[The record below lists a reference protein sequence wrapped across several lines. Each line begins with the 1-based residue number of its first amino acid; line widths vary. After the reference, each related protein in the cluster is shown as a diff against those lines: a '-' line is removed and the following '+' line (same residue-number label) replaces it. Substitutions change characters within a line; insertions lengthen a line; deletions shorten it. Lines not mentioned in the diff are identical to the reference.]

1 MPPPSHLIIVCGH
14 AIWTGGPSNGLDESE
29 WIIEDWKKGETPTYT
44 AHIEAGLK
52 ALGQDDRAMLVFSG
66 GPTDASTPIS
76 EARSYAN
83 LAAANNYWGLLG
95 ELPEQPPTKAARSHA
110 LSPIPLHPRV
120 ECEERALDS
129 YQNILFSIIQ
139 FWRSTSRWP
148 SSLTIVS
155 HAFKR
160 RRLVEAHCNAISFPP
175 ARVRFVGLNPP
186 GVPDVVDRE
195 EEAVSE
201 WLQDPQGQSHGLKS
215 KRARRNRWGVPQSL
229 FVDELERRQGGIATE
244 LLEDG
249 EEILVGQGRRPWGR
263 D

>member
-1 MPPPSHLIIVCGH
+1 MSMQPPSHLILVCGH
-14 AIWTGGPSNGLDESE
+14 AIWAGGPSNGQDESE
-29 WIIEDWKKGETPTYT
+29 WIIQGWKKGETPTYT
-44 AHIEAGLK
+44 AHIKAGLK
-52 ALGQDDRAMLVFSG
+52 ILGEDDRAMLIFSG
-66 GPTDASTPIS
+66 GPTVASTPIS

-83 LAAANNYWGLLG
+83 LAAANTYWGLLNS
-95 ELPEQPPTKAARSHA
+95 PPGPSPILTRSHP

-120 ECEERALDS
+120 ECEERAMDS

-160 RRLVEAHCNAISFPP
+160 RRLVEAHCNALAFPLDK
-175 ARVRFVGLNPP
+175 VHFVGINPP
-186 GVPDVVDRE
+186 GIPEVVGQE
-195 EEAVSE
+195 EGAVNE
-201 WLQDPQGQSHGLKS
+201 WVKDPQGQSDGLKT
-215 KRARRNRWGVPQSL
+215 KRTRRNLWGVSQRL
-229 FVDELERRQGGIATE
+229 FGSEDERQRSGIDTR

-249 EEILVGQGRRPWGR
+249 EEILVQ